1 MHFQAFGKY
10 VSATR
15 KVRPSSCRPSGG
27 VDARRKGDARKNAKG
42 VALQFREAC
51 ENTWEAREDAA
62 RIVKGDK
69 DFGQSPDCG
78 FALKPALQNIFPVLL
93 KYLQERVCRLVKN
106 A

>member
-10 VSATR
+10 VSTTR
-15 KVRPSSCRPSGG
+15 KMPPGSCSPSGG
-27 VDARRKGDARKNAKG
+27 VDARRKGYDLKNAKG

-51 ENTWEAREDAA
+51 ENTRSVREDAA

-69 DFGQSPDCG
+69 DLGQSPDCV
-78 FALKPALQNIFPVLL
+78 FALKPALQNIFSVLL